1 MARGRFVLLIAVLI
15 VLGNACGIAHPGDLG
30 YRIDKR
36 LHFVT
41 PKARTLIKP
50 PIDVRW
56 SISDFTVQPPGGA
69 PPSGKAGYF
78 AVFVDRAPIKPK
90 ETMRVVAK
98 NDEVCLHRPGC
109 PDESYLQDRQIYTT
123 TSSGLTLDQIPPI
136 AGDTER
142 IQLHF
147 ITVILMDTAGH
158 RIGESAWQLDVR
170 MRRVG
175 L

>member
-1 MARGRFVLLIAVLI
+1 MAPGRFVLLVAVL
-15 VLGNACGIAHPGDLG
+15 VTLTSACGVAHPGDLS
-30 YRIDKR
+30 YRTDKR
-36 LHFVT
+36 LHFLA
-41 PKARTLIKP
+41 PKARTVVKT

-56 SISDFTVQPPGGA
+56 SISDFTVQAPGSA
-69 PPSGKAGYF
+69 PASEKAGYF

-98 NDEVCLHRPGC
+98 RDEVCLHRPGC
-109 PDESYLQDRQIYTT
+109 PDESYLEDRRIYTT
-123 TSSGLTLDQIPPI
+123 TSYGLTLEQIPPI

-142 IQLHF
+142 IQLHQ
-147 ITVILMDTAGH
+147 ITVILMDTTGH